1 MSSVLGLGNALVD
14 ILARLEN
21 DTLLEKLN
29 LPKGSMQLVDGDS
42 ANKVMEATA
51 HLKKDL
57 ASGGSAANTIH
68 GLANLGIKTGFIGK
82 IGKDELGEVFK
93 ADMSSND
100 INPHLSLSDA
110 DSGKAIALIS
120 PDSERTFATCLGA
133 AIELCAE
140 DLLDHLF
147 EGYTYFHVEGYLVQN
162 KPLIEKAY
170 QMAKEK
176 GLKTSLDLA
185 SFNVVEDN
193 IEFLKNLVENYVD
206 IVFANEEEAKAY
218 TGTEGHE
225 ALNILAANTEIAV
238 LKLGKEGSIIKRGE
252 EVVTVGIIPANSI
265 DTTGAGDLYAAG
277 FLYGLIKQLDLIQC
291 GNIGSILS
299 GHVIQVVGPK
309 MTKET
314 WSIIHEKIE
323 KALN

>member
-21 DTLLEKLN
+21 DNLLEKLN

-100 INPHLSLSDA
+100 ITPHLSLSDA

-193 IEFLKNLVENYVD
+193 LEFLKNLVENYVD

-277 FLYGLIKQLDLIQC
+277 FLYGLIKELDLIQC

-323 KALN
+323 KVLN